1 MWRNGG
7 PLVKFAV
14 GLFNFGADLEMQV
27 HNAAGCLPLD
37 AAITRRGIVRY
48 ASGGAAQPAVY
59 IVVGVLH
66 GVCGDHALRI

>member
-14 GLFNFGADLEMQV
+14 GLFNIGADLEMQV

-37 AAITRRGIVRY
+37 AAITRCGIVRY
-48 ASGGAAQPAVY
+48 ASGGASQPAVY
-59 IVVGVLH
+59 IVAGILH
-66 GVCGDHALRI
+66 GVCGDHALRF